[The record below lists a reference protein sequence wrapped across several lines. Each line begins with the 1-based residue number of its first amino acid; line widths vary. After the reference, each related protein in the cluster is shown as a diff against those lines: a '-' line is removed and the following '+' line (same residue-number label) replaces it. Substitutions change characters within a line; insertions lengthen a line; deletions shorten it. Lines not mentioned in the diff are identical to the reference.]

1 MTPMNIKHLL
11 SGSLVAATLSLPAF
25 GGEDPV
31 TFPASLHYPQATTG
45 KPAKQIATLV
55 GKPAPKL
62 AIGDWHEQ
70 KNADGKITDQ
80 GKTLKDMNGS
90 IVVIDFWGTWC
101 PPCRRAIPHTSEVA
115 REFADQGVEFIA
127 VSNTRGSEKMGK
139 LADEL
144 GMSFPTAADVDDETA
159 MAYKVQWWP
168 FYVLID
174 REGVVRAAGLR
185 PDKIGDAVELLLT
198 EQPFEPEAAQSETA
212 HGETLSGQ

>member
-1 MTPMNIKHLL
+1 MHIKHLI
-11 SGSLVAATLSLPAF
+11 STGLVAASLSLTAF
-25 GGEDPV
+25 GGDDPV
-31 TFPASLHYPQATTG
+31 TFPASLHFPQATSG
-45 KPAKQIATLV
+45 RAAKEIASLV

-70 KNADGKITDQ
+70 KDAEGKITDQ
-80 GKTLKDMNGS
+80 GKTLKDMKGS

-101 PPCRRAIPHTSEVA
+101 PPCRRAIPHTAEVS
-115 REFADQGVEFIA
+115 RELADQGVEFIG
-127 VSNTRGSEKMGK
+127 VSNTRGSEKMGT

-144 GMSFPTAADVDDETA
+144 GMSFPTAADTDDETA

-198 EQPFEPEAAQSETA
+198 EQPFDPDAEKSKTA
-212 HGETLSGQ
+212 SAG